1 MLAQATNTT
10 CYTTRIIK
18 AGALLPDTRTLLAN
32 WDEGASVADNL
43 ARFRRENIFGKTSR
57 SRIEDILLIFRQR
70 YLADPNVTRALVSLV
85 KDGFPSPALDRILYF
100 HAAQA
105 DSLLHDVVAEFLA
118 DLYRQGRSE
127 VTLLDLE
134 TALSGWMEQGKTTSR
149 WSPGTLRRVAQG
161 LLATLRDFGI
171 LQGGVRKRFAPSYL
185 PIEAFAY
192 VAFFLHRQQPSGNRL
207 VHHLEWRLFFL
218 APSAV
223 ERLFM
228 EAHQHRL
235 LQYHAAGP
243 VMRIDFPADSL
254 EEYAH
259 ALTQRSH

>member
-1 MLAQATNTT
+1 MAAKAGNIS
-10 CYTTRIIK
+10 YTTKIIK
-18 AGALLPDTRTLLAN
+18 AGALLSDTKTLLAN
-32 WDEGASVADNL
+32 WDESQSVAENL
-43 ARFRRENIFGKTSR
+43 QRFRRENIFGKISR

-70 YLADPNVTRALVSLV
+70 YLADPNVTRALVTFV
-85 KDGFPSPALDRILYF
+85 KDGLPSPALDRILYF

-105 DSLLHDVVAEFLA
+105 DSLLHDVVVEFLG
-118 DLYRQGRSE
+118 DLQSQGRSE
-127 VTLLDLE
+127 VTLLDLQK
-134 TALSGWMEQGKTTSR
+134 ALCGWTEQGKTASR
-149 WSPGTLRRVAQG
+149 WSAGTLCRVAQG

-243 VMRIDFPADSL
+243 VMRIDFPVDSL